1 MGSFELA
8 GPVEISIPGS
18 VVLGVLLVVFLLP
31 MTAYALT
38 YFHYRKRARQDP
50 DGPWPAGRAMAAF
63 AIVAFVQIVVTWLL
77 LLAL

>member
-1 MGSFELA
+1 
-8 GPVEISIPGS
+8 
-18 VVLGVLLVVFLLP
+18 VFLVP

-38 YFHYRKRARQDP
+38 YFHYHMRARQDP

-77 LLAL
+77 ILAL